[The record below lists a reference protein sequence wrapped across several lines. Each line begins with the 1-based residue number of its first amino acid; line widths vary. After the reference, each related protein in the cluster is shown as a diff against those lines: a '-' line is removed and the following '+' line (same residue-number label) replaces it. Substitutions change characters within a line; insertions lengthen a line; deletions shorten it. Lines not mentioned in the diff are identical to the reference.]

1 MFSCKLKKFFSNAV
15 RDKFYKTVFIQ
26 IVIDYTLLRMIA
38 RRFSTLT
45 MVFIAISS
53 SFVWSQSKGILS
65 GVLIDGNTN
74 EPLAFANIGI
84 PELGLGTT
92 SELDGSYIVD
102 QIPSGVYSVM
112 YTYLGYES
120 ITQNVTIVAGV
131 NTKLDVTMN
140 AEGVMIEEIVV
151 STQAIGQKA
160 AINQQINSNTIV
172 NVVSK
177 ERLQEMPDQNA
188 AESVGRLPG
197 VSIQRDGGEGQRVVV
212 RGMSPRF
219 SSITV
224 NGVRIPS
231 TDAQDRS
238 VDLSMISP
246 DALAG
251 IELFKA
257 LRPDMD
263 ADAIGGTVNFTAR
276 KASRERE
283 LDIRLL
289 KGYNNHEKSLI
300 PWRGNISFS
309 NRFSNNKLGFIL
321 SGNFQRADR
330 SADGFNVQYSYDGID
345 PETGIFKVRV
355 DDFDLIDQ
363 LETRDRFGG
372 SFTFDW
378 TPNERHSIVWNSNYG
393 RTNRDELRR
402 RRRYRVDAAYQEYDI
417 RERKVNIDLFANTFN
432 GDHNFG
438 KGFSLKWLGAY
449 ATTAQQVPLE
459 LQMRFREQ
467 AAQRADIVI
476 DQGPDAVIPGYFN
489 NIDQTF
495 IQSVTYDETETAES
509 NLTGK
514 IDLQYDFRMGS
525 NTSGFF
531 KTGVSYRGTRRNRDN
546 EGLIIRPYLPTE
558 NVVAT
563 EDDTD
568 LFITD
573 ANDRALMVNF
583 LGGEPIR
590 PFLNGDYDFGPGT
603 AAQRDTLL
611 SYLDEDIDLEGYN
624 RLFGSNFQPGEGLGY
639 DSQLDIE
646 KVRAFFDRYRSVL
659 DTNILA
665 NQEDY
670 EANEDIYAAYA
681 MTQINLGKA
690 WMIMGGIRME
700 DTRQNYRSINAPP
713 LDEDAGGSGFGD
725 LIDTVAAQGYTEL
738 LPMAHLRY
746 KPVSW
751 FDIRLAVTKSL
762 ARPNFLN
769 LVPWERINDTDREIN
784 RGRPDLLHTTAWNYD
799 AYLSFYNAFG
809 LLTLGVFQKDFF
821 NTDYIRTYTIREAGN
836 RFQGYQVTEPE
847 NVPESEVQGIEF
859 DLQANFSSLPKPWSG
874 LILGA
879 NLTIARSK
887 TRYPF
892 SIVRRDTVFLDVP
905 PFVQINIV
913 AIDTLRE
920 GRNVGQA
927 NTIANL
933 TLGYE
938 LGRFSTR
945 LSVLYQDNAFDRLG
959 AREELDGF
967 TASSVRWDY
976 SLTYWL
982 SPKRNWQLIVNLN
995 NISNQPEQAFVGN
1008 TGFLSESEY
1017 YGMTADIGLRF
1028 RFR

>member
-1 MFSCKLKKFFSNAV
+1 
-15 RDKFYKTVFIQ
+15 
-26 IVIDYTLLRMIA
+26 MIA
-38 RRFSTLT
+38 RF
-45 MVFIAISS
+45 VFIFFATLPILYPN
-53 SFVWSQSKGILS
+53 VTWSQDKGSLS
-65 GVLIDGNTN
+65 GIITDGTN
-74 EPLAFANIGI
+74 DEALAFASVGLS
-84 PELGLGTT
+84 ELGIGTT
-92 SELDGSYIVD
+92 SDLDGSYLLD
-102 QIPSGVYSVM
+102 NIPAGDYQVVFS
-112 YTYLGYES
+112 YLGYENVVQ
-120 ITQNVTIVAGV
+120 TVTIKGGEINRLNITLNSAGV
-131 NTKLDVTMN
+131 I
-140 AEGVMIEEIVV
+140 IEEIIV

-283 LDIRLL
+283 LDVRLL
-289 KGYNNHEKSLI
+289 KGYNDHEKSLI

-330 SADGFNVQYSYDGID
+330 SADGINVQYSYDGID

-417 RERKVNIDLFANTFN
+417 RERKVNIDLFANTLN
-432 GDHNFG
+432 GDHTLG

-449 ATTAQQVPLE
+449 ATTAQRIPSE

-467 AAQRADIVI
+467 AAQKADIVI

-495 IQSVTYDETETAES
+495 IQSITYDETETTES
-509 NLTGK
+509 NLTGR
-514 IDLQYDFRMGS
+514 IDLQYDFRLGGKS
-525 NTSGFF
+525 SGFL
-531 KTGVSYRGTRRNRDN
+531 KTGFSYRGTRRNRDN

-558 NVVAT
+558 NIVAT
-563 EDDTD
+563 EGDTD

-573 ANDRALMVNF
+573 DNNRALIVNF
-583 LGGEPIR
+583 LGGEDIR
-590 PFLNGDYDFGPGT
+590 PFLYGDYDFGPGT
-603 AAQRDTLL
+603 AGQRDTLL
-611 SYLDEDIDLEGYN
+611 SYLNEDLDLTGYN
-624 RLFGSNFQPGEGLGY
+624 DLFGTNYQAGEGLGY
-639 DSQLDIE
+639 DSQMDIE
-646 KVRAFFDRYRSVL
+646 KVRAFFNRYRSVL

-670 EANEDIYAAYA
+670 EANEDIYGTYL
-681 MTQINLGKA
+681 MTQFNLGKA
-690 WMIMGGIRME
+690 WMIMGGVRIE

-746 KPVSW
+746 KPVPW

-799 AYLSFYNAFG
+799 AYISFYNKFG
-809 LLTLGVFQKDFF
+809 LLTVGVFQKDFF

-859 DLQANFSSLPKPWSG
+859 DLQANFSNLSKPWSG

-879 NLTIARSK
+879 NLTLARSK
-887 TRYPF
+887 TLYPF
-892 SIVRRDTVFLDVP
+892 SIVRRDTLLLDVP
-905 PFVQINIV
+905 PFVQINTT
-913 AIDTLRE
+913 AIDTLRQ

-933 TLGYE
+933 TVGYE

-945 LSVLYQDNAFDRLG
+945 LSMLYQDNAFDQLG

-967 TASSVRWDY
+967 TARSVRWDY

-982 SPKRNWQLIVNLN
+982 SPKRNWQLILNIN

-1008 TGFLSESEY
+1008 TSFLSESEF